1 MIFTSIVLTVAL
13 SSTLYNNSTIYAS
26 NMSEELN
33 TESLLDASEDTDSVE
48 VIFEEIPDEEVPK
61 ADEETQETNEET
73 EDVEVLIS
81 EKLTDVV
88 ESEYEVTEEESMVI
102 IADESEEEVVFDDDS
117 SISMSAMATD
127 EEESENSPRELQS
140 VEYSIV
146 NNGSFIFDIGDI
158 TDESYT
164 GAVVDLDDENRDRAY
179 HLVMGEAGTEGY
191 EGAVLVAQA
200 IRDAVVYK
208 GYSNI
213 EEVRVAMGY
222 DGGLDNEP
230 SQEVI
235 DAVNYVFDQGG
246 SGVQHKILY
255 FYNPS
260 AVSSDFHESQML
272 IIDYGRH
279 RFFSSWD

>member
-13 SSTLYNNSTIYAS
+13 SSTLYNNNTIYAS

-33 TESLLDASEDTDSVE
+33 TESLLDASEDSDSIS

-61 ADEETQETNEET
+61 ADVET
-73 EDVEVLIS
+73 EAVEVLIS
-81 EKLTDVV
+81 EKLTDIV
-88 ESEYEVTEEESMVI
+88 ESEYEVTEEDAIVI
-102 IADESEEEVVFDDDS
+102 IADESEEEVIFDDDS

-127 EEESENSPRELQS
+127 EGEPENPPRELQS

-158 TDESYT
+158 ADESYT
-164 GAVVDLDDENRDRAY
+164 GAVVDLDDENRSIAN
-179 HLVMGEAGTEGY
+179 HLVMGEAGIEGY

-200 IRDAVVYK
+200 IRDAIVYK

-235 DAVNYVFDQGG
+235 NAVNYVFDQGG

-260 AVSSDFHESQML
+260 AVASDFHESQKL